1 MEVKSAH
8 TESTIQET
16 LKGFISSARF
26 RLTNLYVFGWESDI
40 LFFTNSNYTYEIEIK
55 ISRADYKNDLKKTAK
70 HDYLKDQTKK
80 NKPNYFYYAVPENL
94 IGLNEVPSYAGLI
107 YITKYSYRIVRD
119 APKINKEKL
128 DTNKLNLVDKFY
140 YNFLN
145 VRNELILLKNQVKNR
160 NLERSKIYH
169 QFNEKLESEWKKR
182 ESALEEKIAI
192 SLCGKYDRFQG
203 CLLNTD
209 KIKRLRPCHIC
220 DLDCEFAENIRKIIS
235 DKQ

>member
-128 DTNKLNLVDKFY
+128 DPNKLNLVDKFY

-160 NLERSKIYH
+160 NFERSKLYKD
-169 QFNEKLESEWKKR
+169 FTGKVESELKKR
-182 ESALEEKIAI
+182 EEEIGEQIAI
-192 SLCGKYDRFQG
+192 AFCNNYNAEEGCSLSRPK
-203 CLLNTD
+203 
-209 KIKRLRPCHIC
+209 RPCYF
-220 DLDCEFAENIRKIIS
+220 DCEFAENIRKIINTT
-235 DKQ
+235 Q